1 MTTKTTQA
9 TKVATALVNGAELTA
24 KQISSR
30 YGVKN
35 VRAVISQLRSE
46 GFSIYLNKRVSSFD
60 GETYMKYMLGTPTRA
75 VVAAWMEQD
84 SINGGIVSR
93 IKNV

>member
-1 MTTKTTQA
+1 MTTTTQTA
-9 TKVATALVNGAELTA
+9 KVAAALVNGAELTA

-60 GETYMKYMLGTPTRA
+60 GETYMKYMLGTPTKA
-75 VVAAWMEQD
+75 VVAA
-84 SINGGIVSR
+84 GYKALR
-93 IKNV
+93 TA

>member
-9 TKVATALVNGAELTA
+9 QRVATALSNGAELTA

-60 GETYMKYMLGTPTRA
+60 GETYMKYMLGTPTKA
-75 VVAAWMEQD
+75 VVAA
-84 SINGGIVSR
+84 GYKALR
-93 IKNV
+93 TA

>member
-24 KQISSR
+24 KQISAR

-60 GETYMKYMLGTPTRA
+60 GETYMKYMLGTPTKA
-75 VVAAWMEQD
+75 VVAA
-84 SINGGIVSR
+84 GYKALR
-93 IKNV
+93 TA

>member
-9 TKVATALVNGAELTA
+9 QRVATALSNGAELTA

-60 GETYMKYMLGTPTRA
+60 GETYMKYMLGTPTKA
-75 VVAAWMEQD
+75 VIAA
-84 SINGGIVSR
+84 GYKALR
-93 IKNV
+93 TA

>member
-9 TKVATALVNGAELTA
+9 AKVATALVNGAELTA
-24 KQISSR
+24 KQISAR

-60 GETYMKYMLGTPTRA
+60 GETYSKYMIGTPTRA
-75 VVAAWMEQD
+75 VVAAGYKALR
-84 SINGGIVSR
+84 SA
-93 IKNV
+93 

>member
-1 MTTKTTQA
+1 MTTTTQTA
-9 TKVATALVNGAELTA
+9 KVANALQGGAELTA
-24 KQISSR
+24 KQITSR

-35 VRAVISQLRSE
+35 VRAVISKLRSE

-75 VVAAWMEQD
+75 VVAA
-84 SINGGIVSR
+84 GYAALR
-93 IKNV
+93 TA

>member
-9 TKVATALVNGAELTA
+9 AKVATALVNGAELTA
-24 KQISSR
+24 KQISAR

-60 GETYMKYMLGTPTRA
+60 GETYMKYMIGTPTKAIIAAGYKALRA
-75 VVAAWMEQD
+75 A
-84 SINGGIVSR
+84 
-93 IKNV
+93 

>member
-1 MTTKTTQA
+1 MTTTTKTS
-9 TKVATALVNGAELTA
+9 KVANALVNGAELTA
-24 KQISSR
+24 KQITSR

-60 GETYMKYMLGTPTRA
+60 GESYMKYMLGTPTRA
-75 VVAAWMEQD
+75 VVAAGHKALR
-84 SINGGIVSR
+84 SA
-93 IKNV
+93 

>member
-1 MTTKTTQA
+1 MTTTTTQA
-9 TKVATALVNGAELTA
+9 AKVETALVNGAELTA
-24 KQISSR
+24 KQISAR

-75 VVAAWMEQD
+75 VVAA
-84 SINGGIVSR
+84 GYKALR
-93 IKNV
+93 TA